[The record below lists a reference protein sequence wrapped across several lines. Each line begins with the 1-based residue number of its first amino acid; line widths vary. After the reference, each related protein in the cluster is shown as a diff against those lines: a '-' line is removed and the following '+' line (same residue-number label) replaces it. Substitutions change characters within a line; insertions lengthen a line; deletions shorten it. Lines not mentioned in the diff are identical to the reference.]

1 MNPQGPRPRLTPASA
16 SNGPTPQV
24 YSAPLWTN
32 GTSPN
37 GSWPTGL
44 SSSRSWSAEGWA
56 NESTGFVEAL
66 RLLGRHKTLLVLVT
80 MLGGILAAAFS
91 FSQTPVYRARGSLE
105 VQNQNGEFM
114 NIRTVDPNAPGVND
128 SAESYLQTQVKIL
141 ESEPVTDRVVEKMK
155 AAGLGKSVP
164 LAAGLDRW
172 FGVTKMDEEQRQS
185 QSFKDL
191 VKSLESRVAAQTHIV
206 EIYAQSPDPA
216 IAAKFVNMLEQ
227 EMIQQNLDARIES
240 SQETGQWLAQQL
252 ADMRTRLEKSED
264 ALQAYA
270 RNTGLL
276 ITGEKDN
283 ISEDKLRE
291 VQNELSHA
299 QADRIIKQ
307 SRYEIA
313 SKSTPETLADV
324 LSDAT
329 LRDYQTQITTLR
341 RQLAEAEATYTPEH
355 YKVTRLQAQL
365 ASVTT
370 AFAAKSADILGR
382 IRNDFAEAQRRED
395 LLSKSYDQQA
405 GVVTTESGQT
415 IRYRILKREVD
426 SNRTLYESMLS
437 KVKESGM
444 LAALRANNIRIMEP
458 AKVPD
463 KRYKPSYSMN
473 IGLGCFAGLL
483 FGAAFAAV
491 RERANKNVQEPGES
505 QTYLNLQELGVI
517 PSLALE
523 SQGGRRRMVPEGR
536 LLPAPKGQPDNDK
549 PELASWY
556 HGRSMVAESFRY
568 VLTSLEFFKSAEH
581 RNKVVVVTS
590 TGPGEGKSTI
600 TSNLAIALAET
611 GARVLLIDAD
621 FHKPRQ
627 HEIFGMSNDL
637 GLLDLLTP
645 EQTGGES
652 AFIRENSVP
661 GLYLSHELDLFD
673 YVAPEQTGAESAFI
687 RETAVA
693 GLYLLTSGSKKANG
707 EEAASLSAR
716 HLNSR
721 LVVQLLDRCR
731 RNFDTILIDTPP
743 ALQISDARVL
753 GSIADGIIL
762 VLRSGQTSRDAAAAM
777 VQRFAEDGL
786 KVLGTILND
795 WRPGKSAA
803 GYYGGYY
810 KQYRSY
816 YQ

>member
-1 MNPQGPRPRLTPASA
+1 MSPHGTRQRLAPPGASQELVPRGYGAPQGTP
-16 SNGPTPQV
+16 
-24 YSAPLWTN
+24 
-32 GTSPN
+32 
-37 GSWPTGL
+37 SWSGG
-44 SSSRSWSAEGWA
+44 SSSGDAWS

-66 RLLGRHKTLLVLVT
+66 RLLGRHRILLAVATVL
-80 MLGGILAAAFS
+80 GAALAAAFC
-91 FSQTPVYRARGSLE
+91 FTQTPVYRARGSLE

-114 NIRTVDPNAPGVND
+114 NLRQVDPNAPGVND

-141 ESEPVTDRVVEKMK
+141 QSEPVTDRVVERMK

-164 LAAGLDRW
+164 LAASLDQRLGL
-172 FGVTKMDEEQRQS
+172 TKMNEEQRQS
-185 QSFKDL
+185 QAFKEL
-191 VKSLESRVAAQTHIV
+191 VKSLESRVAGQTHIV
-206 EIYAQSPDPA
+206 EIFAQSPDPA
-216 IAAKFVNMLEQ
+216 IAAKFVNLLQQ
-227 EMIQQNLDARIES
+227 EMIQQNLDARLAS

-252 ADMRTRLEKSED
+252 GEMRTRLEESED

-270 RNTGLL
+270 RNSGLM

-291 VQNELSHA
+291 VQNELSRA
-299 QADRIIKQ
+299 QADRIMKQ

-313 SKSTPETLADV
+313 SKSPPETLADV

-329 LRDYQTQITTLR
+329 LRDYQTQITALR

-426 SNRTLYESMLS
+426 SNRTLYENMLS
-437 KVKESGM
+437 KAKESGM
-444 LAALRANNIRIMEP
+444 LAGLRANNIRIVEP

-463 KRYKPSYSMN
+463 TKYKPSYSLN
-473 IGLGCFAGLL
+473 IGLGSFAGLL
-483 FGAAFAAV
+483 LGAAFAAI
-491 RERANKNVQEPGES
+491 REQANKNVREPGES
-505 QTYLNLQELGVI
+505 RSYLNLEELGVI
-517 PSLALE
+517 PSLTLE
-523 SQGGRRRMVPEGR
+523 SQGTRTRLTAPRLMAPRLVPQGP
-536 LLPAPKGQPDNDK
+536 LLPAPEGQPENDK

-568 VLTSLEFFKSAEH
+568 VLASLEFFKSSEH
-581 RNKVVVVTS
+581 RHKVVVITS
-590 TGPGEGKSTI
+590 TGPGEGKSTV

-621 FHKPRQ
+621 LHKPRQ
-627 HEIFGMSNDL
+627 HEIFGMSNEL
-637 GLLDLLTP
+637 GL
-645 EQTGGES
+645 
-652 AFIRENSVP
+652 
-661 GLYLSHELDLFD
+661 FD
-673 YVAPEQTGAESAFI
+673 FLAPEQTGAESAFI
-687 RETAVA
+687 RETRVP
-693 GLYLLTSGSKKANG
+693 GLYLLSSGSRKANG
-707 EEAASLSAR
+707 EEPASLSAR
-716 HLNSR
+716 HLNSA
-721 LVVQLLDRCR
+721 LISQLLDRCR
-731 RNFDTILIDTPP
+731 QNFDTILIDTPP

-753 GSIADGIIL
+753 GGLSDGIIL